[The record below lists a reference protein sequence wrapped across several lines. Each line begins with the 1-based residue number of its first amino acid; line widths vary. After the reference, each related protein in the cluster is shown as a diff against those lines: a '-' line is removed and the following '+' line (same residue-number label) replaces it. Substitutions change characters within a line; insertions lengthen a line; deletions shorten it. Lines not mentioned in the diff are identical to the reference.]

1 VRSKVE
7 LFEAIRRDARR
18 EELSIRGLADRYGV
32 HRRTVRQALAAPE
45 PPARKV
51 PVRAAPRLDPA
62 KALIDAML
70 REDLD
75 APKKQ
80 RHTARRIHAR
90 LIDEHAL
97 TQITYSTV
105 RDYVHDRRP
114 QIWAEAG
121 RSPDEVYISQVH
133 EPGAHAEVDYADLW
147 VVLNGVKTKTFLF
160 TLRLSYSGRAVHRAF
175 ASQCQESFLEGHV
188 HAFERLGGVP
198 VVHIRYDNLKN
209 AVTRVLFGRTRVE
222 SQKWILFRSHYG
234 FDAFYCRPGVEGAH
248 EKGGVEVEGGR
259 FRRNHLVPMPQ
270 VASIA
275 ELNDLLA
282 AADAR
287 DDHRRLEGRTVTV
300 ATDFALEAPL
310 LRPLPGEAFET
321 GVTLTPRV
329 DRHSRVSVRQTYYS
343 VPARFIGAKLRT
355 LLRADEVLVFDS
367 TATGPGTSR
376 LVARHERS
384 RTRGGQVLVLDHYLE
399 VLTRKPGALPGS
411 MALSQARAA
420 GVFTLAHEAFWTRAR
435 ALHGDGDATRA
446 LIEVLLLHRHLPFAA
461 VIDGIRAALA
471 VGSTS
476 PELVA
481 VEARRAAARPAD
493 APDPQTGQ
501 DGIVL
506 TLPITGP
513 SQGPGDAGQ
522 EAAGPQRVGDEPA
535 DGLADGLIDVVRR
548 QLAGLPGER
557 PLPSVDHYDQL
568 LTHPTRQ
575 PARQP
580 ARRPTSGPPAS

>member
-1 VRSKVE
+1 MRSRVE
-7 LFEAIRRDARR
+7 LFEAIRRDARV

-32 HRRTVRQALAAPE
+32 HRRTVRQALAAAQ

-51 PVRAAPRLDPA
+51 PVRVAPRLDPA
-62 KALIDAML
+62 KALIDDML

-75 APKKQ
+75 APRKQ
-80 RHTARRIHAR
+80 RHTARRVHAR
-90 LIDEHAL
+90 LIDQHGLSE
-97 TQITYSTV
+97 ITYSTV
-105 RDYVHDRRP
+105 RDYVHERRP

-121 RSPDEVYISQVH
+121 RSPDEVYVSQVH

-209 AVTRVLFGRTRVE
+209 AVTRVLFGRTRIE

-234 FDAFYCRPGVEGAH
+234 FDAFYCRSGVEGAH

-259 FRRNHLVPMPQ
+259 FRRNHLVPMPK

-275 ELNDLLA
+275 ELNELLA
-282 AADAR
+282 AADAK
-287 DDHRRLEGRTVTV
+287 DEARRLEHRTVTV

-310 LRPLPGEAFET
+310 LRPLPAEAFET

-343 VPARFIGAKLRT
+343 VPARFIGARLRT
-355 LLRADEVLVFDS
+355 LLRAEEVLVFD
-367 TATGPGTSR
+367 GSR

-399 VLTRKPGALPGS
+399 VLARKPGALPGS
-411 MALSQARAA
+411 MALSQARAT
-420 GVFTLAHEAFWTRAR
+420 GVFTLAHEAFWARAR
-435 ALHGDGDATRA
+435 ALHGDSDGTRA
-446 LIEVLLLHRHLPFAA
+446 LIEVLLLHRHLPSNA
-461 VIDGIRAALA
+461 VTDGIRAALT

-481 VEARRAAARPAD
+481 VEARRAATTAAAAHDGESGDDATVLALPFAPAAEPTLTRPGEA
-493 APDPQTGQ
+493 TGQ
-501 DGIVL
+501 E
-506 TLPITGP
+506 
-513 SQGPGDAGQ
+513 Q
-522 EAAGPQRVGDEPA
+522 A
-535 DGLADGLIDVVRR
+535 DQAQAIAVHRR
-548 QLAGLPGER
+548 LAGLPGER

-568 LTHPTRQ
+568 LAHPD
-575 PARQP
+575 
-580 ARRPTSGPPAS
+580 RRPAGPEPGAAPGTPG

>member
-1 VRSKVE
+1 VWSRVE
-7 LFEAIRRDARR
+7 LFEAIRRDARV

-32 HRRTVRQALAAPE
+32 HRRTVRQALAAAE

-51 PVRAAPRLDPA
+51 PVRSAPRLDPA
-62 KALIDAML
+62 KALIDDML

-80 RHTARRIHAR
+80 RHTARRIRDR

-97 TQITYSTV
+97 TEITYSTV

-188 HAFERLGGVP
+188 HAFEQLGGVP

-234 FDAFYCRPGVEGAH
+234 FDAFYCRSGVEGAH

-259 FRRNHLVPMPQ
+259 FRRNHLVPMPK

-287 DDHRRLEGRTVTV
+287 DDHRRLEHRTVTV

-329 DRHSRVSVRQTYYS
+329 DRHSRISVRQTYYS
-343 VPARFIGAKLRT
+343 VPARFIGARLRT

-367 TATGPGTSR
+367 TSGTSR

-384 RTRGGQVLVLDHYLE
+384 RVRGGQVLVLDHYLE
-399 VLTRKPGALPGS
+399 VLARKPGALPGS

-435 ALHGDGDATRA
+435 ALHGDSDGTRA
-446 LIEVLLLHRHLPFAA
+446 LIEVLLLHRHLPSAA
-461 VIDGIRAALA
+461 VTDGIRAALT

-481 VEARRAAARPAD
+481 VEARRAATAAASDGDSGDD
-493 APDPQTGQ
+493 AT
-501 DGIVL
+501 VL
-506 TLPITGP
+506 SLPLALAAEPTATGP
-513 SQGPGDAGQ
+513 GQ
-522 EAAGPQRVGDEPA
+522 VSGEEPA
-535 DGLADGLIDVVRR
+535 DEAQALAVHRR
-548 QLAGLPGER
+548 LAGLPGER

-568 LTHPTRQ
+568 LGHPD
-575 PARQP
+575 
-580 ARRPTSGPPAS
+580 RRPAEPEPGAGPGTLG

>member
-1 VRSKVE
+1 LVRSKVE
-7 LFEAIRRDARR
+7 LFEAIRRDARV

-32 HRRTVRQALAAPE
+32 HRRTVRQALAAAE

-51 PVRAAPRLDPA
+51 PVRVAPRLDPA
-62 KALIDAML
+62 KVLIDAML

-75 APKKQ
+75 APRKQ
-80 RHTARRIHAR
+80 RHTARRVHAR
-90 LIDEHAL
+90 LIDQHGL
-97 TQITYSTV
+97 TEITYSTV
-105 RDYVHDRRP
+105 RDYVHERRP

-121 RSPDEVYISQVH
+121 RSPDEVYITQVH

-209 AVTRVLFGRTRVE
+209 AVTRVLFGRTRIE

-234 FDAFYCRPGVEGAH
+234 FDAFYCRSGVEGAH

-259 FRRNHLVPMPQ
+259 FRRNHLVPMPK

-275 ELNDLLA
+275 ELNELLA
-282 AADAR
+282 AADAK
-287 DDHRRLEGRTVTV
+287 DDHRRLEHRTVTV

-310 LRPLPGEAFET
+310 LRPLPDEAFET

-343 VPARFIGAKLRT
+343 VPARFIGARLRT
-355 LLRADEVLVFDS
+355 LLRADEVLVFDAK
-367 TATGPGTSR
+367 TV
-376 LVARHERS
+376 VARHERS
-384 RTRGGQVLVLDHYLE
+384 RVRGGQVLVLDHYLE
-399 VLTRKPGALPGS
+399 VLARKPGALPGA
-411 MALSQARAA
+411 MALSQARAT

-435 ALHGDGDATRA
+435 ALHGDTDGTRA
-446 LIEVLLLHRHLPFAA
+446 LIEVLLLHRHLPSAA
-461 VIDGIRAALA
+461 VTDGIRAALS

-481 VEARRAAARPAD
+481 VEARRAAATSAAAHDGESGDDATVHALPLGPAVPP
-493 APDPQTGQ
+493 A
-501 DGIVL
+501 V
-506 TLPITGP
+506 TGP
-513 SQGPGDAGQ
+513 GQVSAEEPVDDGPAV
-522 EAAGPQRVGDEPA
+522 A
-535 DGLADGLIDVVRR
+535 VRR
-548 QLAGLPGER
+548 RLAGLPGER

-568 LTHPTRQ
+568 LAHPD
-575 PARQP
+575 
-580 ARRPTSGPPAS
+580 RRPAGAGPGTPG

>member
-7 LFEAIRRDARR
+7 LFEAIRRDARV
-18 EELSIRGLADRYGV
+18 EEVSIRGLADRYGV
-32 HRRTVRQALAAPE
+32 HRRTVRQALAAAE

-51 PVRAAPRLDPA
+51 VVRAAPRLDPA

-70 REDLD
+70 REDLT
-75 APKKQ
+75 APRKQ
-80 RHTARRIHAR
+80 RHTARRVHAR
-90 LIDEHAL
+90 LIDEHGL
-97 TQITYSTV
+97 TEITYSTV
-105 RDYVHDRRP
+105 RDYVHERRP

-121 RSPDEVYISQVH
+121 RSPDEVFISQVH

-147 VVLNGVKTKTFLF
+147 VELSGVKTKTFLF

-188 HAFERLGGVP
+188 HAFTQLGGVP

-209 AVTRVLFGRTRVE
+209 AVTRVLFGRTRIE
-222 SQKWILFRSHYG
+222 STRWITFRSHYG

-259 FRRNHLVPMPQ
+259 FRRNHLVPMPK

-300 ATDFALEAPL
+300 GTDFALEASL
-310 LRPLPGEAFET
+310 LRPLPADAFET
-321 GVTLTPRV
+321 GITLTPRV
-329 DRHSRVSVRQTYYS
+329 DRHSRISVRQTYYS
-343 VPARFIGAKLRT
+343 VPARFIGARLRT

-367 TATGPGTSR
+367 AATGSGTSR

-399 VLTRKPGALPGS
+399 VLARKPGALPGS

-435 ALHGDGDATRA
+435 ALHGDGEGTRA
-446 LIEVLLLHRHLPFAA
+446 LIEVLLLHRHLPAAA
-461 VIDGIRAALA
+461 VIDGIRAALT

-481 VEARRAAARPAD
+481 VEARRAATRPTGPGD
-493 APDPQTGQ
+493 GDQTGQ
-501 DGIVL
+501 DATVL
-506 TLPITGP
+506 TLPVADAEPGQQPGQAGP
-513 SQGPGDAGQ
+513 VDAG
-522 EAAGPQRVGDEPA
+522 PVGA
-535 DGLADGLIDVVRR
+535 GLADEVRR
-548 QLAGLPGER
+548 QLAALPGER
-557 PLPSVDHYDQL
+557 PLPSVAHYDQL
-568 LTHPTRQ
+568 LTRTGDRTSDRGSDGEAPS
-575 PARQP
+575 PA
-580 ARRPTSGPPAS
+580 G

>member
-1 VRSKVE
+1 MRSKVE
-7 LFEAIRRDARR
+7 LFEAIRRDARVG
-18 EELSIRGLADRYGV
+18 EVSIRGLADRYGV
-32 HRRTVRQALAAPE
+32 HRRTVRQALSAAE
-45 PPARKV
+45 PLARKV
-51 PVRAAPRLDPA
+51 PVRVAPRLDPA

-70 REDLD
+70 REDVT

-80 RHTARRIHAR
+80 RHTARRVHAR
-90 LIDEHAL
+90 LIDEHQL
-97 TQITYSTV
+97 TEITYSTV
-105 RDYVHDRRP
+105 RDYVRVRRP

-121 RSPDEVYISQVH
+121 RSPDEVFISQVH

-188 HAFERLGGVP
+188 YAFARLGGVP

-222 SQKWILFRSHYG
+222 SSKWVLFRSHYG
-234 FDAFYCRPGVEGAH
+234 FDAFYCRPGVTGAH

-259 FRRNHLVPMPQ
+259 FRRNHLVPMPR

-275 ELNDLLA
+275 ELNDLIA

-300 ATDFALEAPL
+300 AADFALEAPL

-329 DRHSRVSVRQTYYS
+329 DRHSRISVRQIYYS
-343 VPARFIGAKLRT
+343 VPARFIGVKLRT
-355 LLRADEVLVFDS
+355 LLRAEQVLVFDGK
-367 TATGPGTSR
+367 TV
-376 LVARHERS
+376 VARHDRS

-399 VLTRKPGALPGS
+399 VLARKPGALPGAV
-411 MALSQARAA
+411 ALSQARAA

-435 ALHGDGDATRA
+435 ALHGDSDGTQA
-446 LIEVLLLHRHLPFAA
+446 LIEVLLLHRHLPAAA
-461 VIDGIRAALA
+461 VVDGIRAALT

-481 VEARRAAARPAD
+481 VQARRAAARPAGVGAD
-493 APDPQTGQ
+493 AHDETGQ
-501 DGIVL
+501 DATVL
-506 TLPITGP
+506 ALPVAGAEPGP
-513 SQGPGDAGQ
+513 PSG
-522 EAAGPQRVGDEPA
+522 EAGPADAAADGST
-535 DGLADGLIDVVRR
+535 DGLADVVR
-548 QLAGLPGER
+548 QHLAGLPGER
-557 PLPSVDHYDQL
+557 PLPSVAHYDQL
-568 LTHPTRQ
+568 LTRTGDRRTDHTTHDTAPS
-575 PARQP
+575 PAD
-580 ARRPTSGPPAS
+580 